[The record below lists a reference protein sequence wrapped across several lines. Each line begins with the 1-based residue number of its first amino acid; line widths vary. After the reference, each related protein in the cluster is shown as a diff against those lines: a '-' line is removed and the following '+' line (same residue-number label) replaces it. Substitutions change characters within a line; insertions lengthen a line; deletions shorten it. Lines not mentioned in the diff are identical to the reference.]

1 MKDIIQEAQALLDQH
16 GPESVRRANYFAPVV
31 RGLLER
37 IRELEQERDAA
48 LDQVEALEAPHV

>member
-1 MKDIIQEAQALLDQH
+1 MSDIIQEAQALLDQH

-37 IRELEQERDAA
+37 VRELEQERDAA
-48 LDQVEALEAPHV
+48 LERVRGIL